1 MKNNT
6 ITIQIPEGKSAE
18 WINGV
23 LTLVD
28 VEDTRPI
35 TERVKTYKDACKIL
49 GKDPLE
55 KYIDKTV
62 ELENGEKF
70 VSYSLPL
77 DEIAYIQLKTII
89 EALNEGWKPQ
99 LTEDEYR
106 WYPWFY
112 LYTKEEIKRKSKA
125 DLKRQRGLLLGGG
138 AYLGA
143 SCGFAYVFSDIAPSS
158 SSASVGSRLCLKS
171 EELADY
177 CGRQFIEIWFS
188 YLFPDHEIKQK
199 DWSE

>member
-138 AYLGA
+138 ATSGA
-143 SCGFAYVFSDIAPSS
+143 ICGFAYVRSHNTPLITHAYR
-158 SSASVGSRLCLKS
+158 GSRLCLKS

-177 CGRQFIEIWFS
+177 CGRQFIEIWFA

>member
-6 ITIQIPEGKSAE
+6 ITIEIPEGKSAE

-70 VSYSLPL
+70 VSYSIPI
-77 DEIAYIQLKTII
+77 DEVAYIQLKTII
-89 EALNEGWKPQ
+89 EALNEGWRPQ
-99 LTEDEYR
+99 LIEDEYR

-125 DLKRQRGLLLGGG
+125 DLKRQRGLLLGGSAHSG
-138 AYLGA
+138 AI
-143 SCGFAYVFSDIAPSS
+143 CGFACVHSNSTPSN
-158 SSASVGSRLCLKS
+158 SSAYVGSRLCLKS
-171 EELADY
+171 KELADY

>member
-6 ITIQIPEGKSAE
+6 ITIEIPEGKSAE

-35 TERVKTYKDACKIL
+35 TERVKTYKDACQIL

-70 VSYSLPL
+70 VSYSIPI
-77 DEIAYIQLKTII
+77 DEVAYIQLKTII
-89 EALNEGWKPQ
+89 EALNEGWRPQ
-99 LTEDEYR
+99 LIEDEYR

-125 DLKRQRGLLLGGG
+125 DLKRQRGLLLGGSAIYG
-138 AYLGA
+138 AC
-143 SCGFAYVFSDIAPSS
+143 CGFASVHSNSAPSTTN
-158 SSASVGSRLCLKS
+158 AYVGSRLCLKS
-171 EELADY
+171 KELADY

>member
-138 AYLGA
+138 ANSGA
-143 SCGFAYVFSDIAPSS
+143 RCGFASVNSSYTPSS
-158 SSASVGSRLCLKS
+158 TGAYVGSRLCLKS

>member
-99 LTEDEYR
+99 LTENEYR

-125 DLKRQRGLLLGGG
+125 DLKRQRGLLLGGSANGG
-138 AYLGA
+138 AG
-143 SCGFAYVFSDIAPSS
+143 CGFAYVYSHLTPSATG
-158 SSASVGSRLCLKS
+158 ASLGSRLCLKS